1 MNSVF
6 LAMVIFAFVGA
17 VTPGPVNLIATSTAA
32 QFGKS
37 TAAKHVLGA
46 SVAYALVVFVTGNTL
61 NSLVEWLPR
70 IEFAMQIVGS
80 AFLSYLAYKIYTA
93 PFGRLVTE
101 DNRHSSWLSGALVQL
116 LNPKAWLVAMSG
128 VSLYV
133 VGQSEQQAW
142 LWMYTLVSLIACLI
156 GVGLWAVVGTMFTSQ
171 LQEQRKQLFFNRS
184 MAIILL
190 ASVLMI
196 WL

>member
-1 MNSVF
+1 MDSVF
-6 LAMVIFAFVGA
+6 VAMVIFAFVGA

-37 TAAKHVLGA
+37 TAAQHVLGA
-46 SVAYALVVFVTGNTL
+46 SIAYALVVFITGNTL

-70 IEFAMQIVGS
+70 VELAMQFVGS
-80 AFLSYLAYKIYTA
+80 VFLCYLAFKIYSA
-93 PFGRLVTE
+93 PFGQLEVE
-101 DNRHSSWLSGALVQL
+101 SDRHSSWMSGALVQL

-133 VGQSEQQAW
+133 IGQSEQHVW
-142 LWMYTLVSLIACLI
+142 LWMYTLVSLIACLL
-156 GVGLWAVVGTMFTSQ
+156 GVGLWALVGSLFTEQ
-171 LQEQRKQLFFNRS
+171 LREPRKQRFFNRT
-184 MAIILL
+184 MATILL

-196 WL
+196 WV